1 MTRTTVPPAPAR
13 SVRAGGLANTCNE
26 RPAGQERPL
35 RIWHMKDS
43 QGKKRGRKPVEQA
56 PGASQDSPA
65 ASYTPEQRRL
75 IRNGLRI
82 WARVA
87 IRSYLRKH
95 AGGSR
100 NETEPTEE
108 ED

>member
-1 MTRTTVPPAPAR
+1 M
-13 SVRAGGLANTCNE
+13 
-26 RPAGQERPL
+26 
-35 RIWHMKDS
+35 HMKDS

-56 PGASQDSPA
+56 PEASPDNPA
-65 ASYTPEQRRL
+65 VSYTPEQRRL

-87 IRSYLRKH
+87 IRSYLRRH
-95 AGGSR
+95 GSGSQAKP
-100 NETEPTEE
+100 EPVE